1 MKFIAEEK
9 ITPVEKEKLN
19 ILKKIVDRKISAEA
33 NVVSI
38 LYKKPELFNNTDIT
52 MDSFSSNIWRVFFV
66 IASAV
71 YKTEDKAK
79 LDDITI
85 GFYLEKHEKLKNKY
99 VEWWV

>member
-38 LYKKPELFNNTDIT
+38 LYKNPELFNNTDIT
-52 MDSFSSNIWRVFFV
+52 RDSFSSNIWRVFFV

-85 GFYLEKHEKLKNKY
+85 GFYLEKHEKLKEKY
-99 VEWWV
+99 I